1 MLLTMLKCKIHRAT
15 VTGTDLNYA
24 GSITIDEE
32 LMALADILPHEKVQV
47 LNLANGARFETY
59 AIPGPAGSG
68 VINLNG
74 AAARL
79 AVPGDKII
87 ILAYALIPDREAR
100 AFTPRIVHVD
110 ERNRP
115 SAQGKSPP
123 GNLPSG
129 P

>member
-1 MLLTMLKCKIHRAT
+1 MFRSMLKSKIHRAT

-24 GSITIDEE
+24 GSITIDEK

-59 AIPGPAGSG
+59 VIPGPAGSG

-79 AVPGDKII
+79 AVPGDKVI
-87 ILAYALIPDREAR
+87 ILTYVLVSDQEAG
-100 AFTPRIVHVD
+100 AFTPRIVRVD
-110 ERNRP
+110 EQNRP
-115 SAQGKSPP
+115 VTA
-123 GNLPSG
+123 
-129 P
+129 

>member
-1 MLLTMLKCKIHRAT
+1 MLLTMLKSKIHRAT

-32 LMALADILPHEKVQV
+32 LMNLADILPHEKVQV

-68 VINLNG
+68 VVNLNG

-79 AVPGDKII
+79 AVPGDKVI
-87 ILAYALIPDREAR
+87 ILTYVLVPDREAR
-100 AFTPRIVHVD
+100 AFMPRIVRVD
-110 ERNRP
+110 EQNRP
-115 SAQGKSPP
+115 VRT
-123 GNLPSG
+123 
-129 P
+129 

>member
-32 LMALADILPHEKVQV
+32 LMRLADILPHEQVHV

-68 VINLNG
+68 VVQVNG

-79 AVPGDKII
+79 AAPGDKVIV
-87 ILAYALIPDREAR
+87 LAYVLLPDREAR
-100 AFTPRIVHVD
+100 AFVPRIVQVD
-110 ERNRP
+110 EENHP
-115 SAQGKSPP
+115 TSQF
-123 GNLPSG
+123 
-129 P
+129 